1 MVHSLDP
8 GDDRV
13 VSDTDVFIH
22 VDRVRLLAEL
32 RVVVV
37 IVQYIHVDSCAEEQ
51 NRDKYHLLQIGPLIF
66 NAVTV
71 N

>member
-1 MVHSLDP
+1 MMHSLDP

-37 IVQYIHVDSCAEEQ
+37 VVQYIDVDSCAEEQ
-51 NRDKYHLLQIGPLIF
+51 NRDK
-66 NAVTV
+66 
-71 N
+71 

>member
-1 MVHSLDP
+1 MHSLDP
-8 GDDRV
+8 GDDGV

-37 IVQYIHVDSCAEEQ
+37 VVQYIHVDSCAEEQ
-51 NRDKYHLLQIGPLIF
+51 NRDIIVVSSFANWSAYF
-66 NAVTV
+66 
-71 N
+71 